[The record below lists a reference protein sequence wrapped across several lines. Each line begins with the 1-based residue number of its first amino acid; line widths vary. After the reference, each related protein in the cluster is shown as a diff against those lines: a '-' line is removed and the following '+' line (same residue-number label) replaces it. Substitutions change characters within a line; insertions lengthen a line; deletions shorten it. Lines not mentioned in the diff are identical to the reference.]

1 MENDNNSDMTE
12 ESGVTNQ
19 DSISLSLE
27 ALQAISDLNKSTME
41 DEGSTLIMSEEI
53 VGRDHRTGLAG
64 EAEQEESPNVSW
76 VLLGRA
82 EEEVDVNSKSLNP
95 SEIAEKEHS
104 DSQFRFMGR
113 KMATS
118 VLSVLELV
126 NSMSLNPHLDSDIS
140 DSEGVKKDLD
150 FEFIIRKYEKQMVG
164 LDLHNVKSVFFNDKM
179 VGTDEIL
186 GSLSVCGK
194 EKTDQQDLN
203 NLVPEFAEKEN
214 IGFGSGSSSCCSEG
228 VEAFEFIIKRKDVM
242 RAHHL
247 ELEAIG
253 LKKEVATRG
262 IPFRHVNHVIK
273 RSWSVKI
280 WTSLNGIIEGEDMD
294 VDDPDATESDSD
306 DDMDFGDY
314 NGNEGEDAIED
325 EGGVDGQSKKVA
337 VIRLYQEEEFIC
349 GKLTINDYHNAHQLE
364 EAVYNLVLETRAIFR
379 QRYLAPLTTEYI
391 LRYRRKNSPQNWTD
405 LAIFEMD
412 WEEVAACLFVVNAID
427 NTEDHLRHYFLPVF
441 RRSVDGASEKI
452 GHLYPWDYR
461 GAGELERASK
471 HVLSKHGVLDITEY
485 SFQYYGEGNEE
496 LHIFELD
503 WQQVLQLDLLS
514 RVYAT
519 HNVPNEGDGDDG
531 V

>member
-19 DSISLSLE
+19 DSISLPLE

-41 DEGSTLIMSEEI
+41 DEGSILIMSEEI
-53 VGRDHRTGLAG
+53 VGRDHRTGLEG

-76 VLLGRA
+76 VLLGRS

-95 SEIAEKEHS
+95 SEIAEKEHA
-104 DSQFRFMGR
+104 DSQFWFIGR
-113 KMATS
+113 KKATS
-118 VLSVLELV
+118 VLSVLKLV

-164 LDLHNVKSVFFNDKM
+164 LDHHNVKSVFFNDKM
-179 VGTDEIL
+179 VGSDEIL

-214 IGFGSGSSSCCSEG
+214 IGFGSGSSSCRSEG

-247 ELEAIG
+247 ELEGIG

-262 IPFRHVNHVIK
+262 IPFWHVNHEIK

-280 WTSLNGIIEGEDMD
+280 WRASLNGITEGEDMD

-306 DDMDFGDY
+306 DDRDFGDY
-314 NGNEGEDAIED
+314 IGNEREDDGD
-325 EGGVDGQSKKVA
+325 EGGVDGQSKKVP
-337 VIRLYQEEEFIC
+337 VIRLYQEEEYIC

-379 QRYLAPLTTEYI
+379 QRYLTPLTTEYI

-412 WEEVAACLFVVNAID
+412 WEEVAARLFVVNAID
-427 NTEDHLRHYFLPVF
+427 NTEDHLNHYYLPVF
-441 RRSVDGASEKI
+441 RRSVDGASQKI
-452 GHLYPWDYR
+452 GDLYPWDYR
-461 GAGELERASK
+461 DAEELERASK
-471 HVLSKHGVLDITEY
+471 HVLSKHGVLDIMEY

-514 RVYAT
+514 SVYAT
-519 HNVPNEGDGDDG
+519 HNVPREGDGDDG